1 MSELKSYYV
10 DLQDG
15 YKEGD
20 LYYHKNKEC
29 SGHYVKNDIA
39 YEVIRIE
46 AYNQLMEVQE
56 IEPLEA
62 MGD

>member
-39 YEVIRIE
+39 YEDAERAR
-46 AYNQLMEVQE
+46 AYNRTS
-56 IEPLEA
+56 
-62 MGD
+62 